1 MDYVEI
7 SNSMIVYLLCGIT
20 VAIAFI
26 QAVLYIRMAKKMTVK
41 ANIPATVPKTA
52 FRVGLISAIGPALGV
67 FIVMVGLMTSIGG
80 PMAWQRLSIIGA
92 APTELTAAKLGAE
105 VAGVTFGG
113 ADYTTEV
120 LALSWIT
127 MTLNGCGWLLFV
139 GLFAHKLEK
148 LRVKV
153 GGGDSKWLVV
163 LSGASTLGVFGYLN
177 AGDVVKGHGNL
188 ISVIFG
194 ALGMILFTKYL
205 NQKFPKIKEYSL
217 GIAMLFGM
225 VGATLYDILLK

>member
-20 VAIAFI
+20 VVIAFI

-92 APTELTAAKLGAE
+92 APT
-105 VAGVTFGG
+105 VT
-113 ADYTTEV
+113 
-120 LALSWIT
+120 
-127 MTLNGCGWLLFV
+127 NC
-139 GLFAHKLEK
+139 
-148 LRVKV
+148 
-153 GGGDSKWLVV
+153 
-163 LSGASTLGVFGYLN
+163 
-177 AGDVVKGHGNL
+177 
-188 ISVIFG
+188 
-194 ALGMILFTKYL
+194 
-205 NQKFPKIKEYSL
+205 
-217 GIAMLFGM
+217 
-225 VGATLYDILLK
+225 

>member
-20 VAIAFI
+20 VAIAFV

-92 APTELTAAKLGAE
+92 APTELTAATLGAE
-105 VAGVTFGG
+105 AAGAELTISGFTATYGGWVSIFTAIAMCCFAFSTIIGWGLYGVRCIEFLFG
-113 ADYTTEV
+113 T
-120 LALSWIT
+120 
-127 MTLNGCGWLLFV
+127 
-139 GLFAHKLEK
+139 
-148 LRVKV
+148 RVNKPFM
-153 GGGDSKWLVV
+153 LV
-163 LSGASTLGVFGYLN
+163 
-177 AGDVVKGHGNL
+177 
-188 ISVIFG
+188 
-194 ALGMILFTKYL
+194 
-205 NQKFPKIKEYSL
+205 YSL
-217 GIAMLFGM
+217 VAI
-225 VGATLYDILLK
+225 VGATMNLGLLWSIAETFNGLMVIPNLIAVFLLSGVVVKMVKDYFNGIETY

>member
-92 APTELTAAKLGAE
+92 APTELTAATLGAE
-105 VAGVTFGG
+105 AAGAELGG
-113 ADYTTEV
+113 AGFTLKV
-120 LALSWIT
+120 MAVSWFV
-127 MTLNGCGWLLFV
+127 MALNGAG
-139 GLFAHKLEK
+139 
-148 LRVKV
+148 
-153 GGGDSKWLVV
+153 WLVV
-163 LSGASTLGVFGYLN
+163 TGLFTPALENLRTKMSGACSLGIFGYLDVNEIGKGWGN
-177 AGDVVKGHGNL
+177 AAAVAGG
-188 ISVIFG
+188 II
-194 ALGMILFTKYL
+194 GMAILE
-205 NQKFPKIKEYSL
+205 KFVAKKVPKIREYNL
-217 GIAMLFGM
+217 GIAMIIGMLFAIIYDM
-225 VGATLYDILLK
+225 AVGA

>member
-1 MDYVEI
+1 MI
-7 SNSMIVYLLCGIT
+7 SS
-20 VAIAFI
+20 
-26 QAVLYIRMAKKMTVK
+26 
-41 ANIPATVPKTA
+41 
-52 FRVGLISAIGPALGV
+52 IGPSIGV
-67 FIVMVGLMTSIGG
+67 FIVMVGLMSVIGG
-80 PMAWQRLSIIGA
+80 PLSWLRLSIIGA

>member
-20 VAIAFI
+20 VAIAFV

-92 APTELTAAKLGAE
+92 APTELTAARL
-105 VAGVTFGG
+105 
-113 ADYTTEV
+113 V
-120 LALSWIT
+120 LKRQAQS
-127 MTLNGCGWLLFV
+127 
-139 GLFAHKLEK
+139 LEE
-148 LRVKV
+148 L
-153 GGGDSKWLVV
+153 DL
-163 LSGASTLGVFGYLN
+163 
-177 AGDVVKGHGNL
+177 H
-188 ISVIFG
+188 
-194 ALGMILFTKYL
+194 
-205 NQKFPKIKEYSL
+205 
-217 GIAMLFGM
+217 
-225 VGATLYDILLK
+225 